1 MSNYRARIVSL
12 NIVDSV
18 AQSVTLFGTDQARH
32 HEVCKYPQESI
43 VSPLTGCCCDAT
55 CGSEKLDILLQV
67 ISCLRLV
74 FTDVEGHKSMLH
86 DQIRFDMASATEA
99 VVYWIYI

>member
-1 MSNYRARIVSL
+1 MSNHRARTVSL
-12 NIVDSV
+12 KIVNSV
-18 AQSVTLFGTDQARH
+18 AQLVTLVGTNLARH
-32 HEVCKYPQESI
+32 YEVCKYPQEPI
-43 VSPLTGCCCDAT
+43 FSPLFGYCDAA
-55 CGSEKLDILLQV
+55 CGLEKLDILLQV

-99 VVYWIYI
+99 VVYWIYM